1 MYFYGLG
8 QCAKNALSDIKSVG
22 QERLIN
28 GVIDSKKTGKWENY
42 QIVDL
47 DNVDKNDVIVI
58 TVKMPEYI
66 EEIKNVL
73 EKNGFFNIYYYNC
86 RRVKWIF

>member
-28 GVIDSKKTGKWENY
+28 GVIDSKKQEMGK
-42 QIVDL
+42 L
-47 DNVDKNDVIVI
+47 S
-58 TVKMPEYI
+58 
-66 EEIKNVL
+66 
-73 EKNGFFNIYYYNC
+73 NC
-86 RRVKWIF
+86 